1 MPGIPGSTCTSH
13 PRNSASQPRE
23 SVKGRL
29 LLNALSGEETT
40 VIDYDLLRSDEKL
53 KLGDEIFW
61 MPSVYG
67 RFLINI

>member
-1 MPGIPGSTCTSH
+1 MPGIPGRTCTSH

-40 VIDYDLLRSDEKL
+40 VIDYDLLR
-53 KLGDEIFW
+53 
-61 MPSVYG
+61 
-67 RFLINI
+67 